1 MYRHSTTL
9 DSDFYRLSADDGP
22 VWWLRGD
29 PQCEPAWHPIEP
41 EGAVRDDRRRFELYR
56 EERLVRASAAVHTTH
71 HKDLQFIR
79 VQRVMRVS
87 GLWDKLAIGVP
98 SLYRRWSLKG
108 A

>member
-1 MYRHSTTL
+1 MHRHSTTV

-29 PQCEPAWHPIEP
+29 PRCEPAWHPIEP

-56 EERLVRASAAVHTTH
+56 KERRVGASATAHTTH
-71 HKDLQFIR
+71 TDLHFVR

-87 GLWDKLAIGVP
+87 AGLWDKLAFGVP